1 MNYINEDEIKVLKEL
16 STRKGVKGQRLIK
29 DIIWLNE
36 VEPQYKAHDIVSYY
50 VDNNLRNGLITEVK
64 YDFTSR
70 IVLYVIE
77 SKNIKCVDDI
87 YEEEIYKDEVNVHA
101 IDGYTYKTDN
111 FVFVNT
117 K

>member
-1 MNYINEDEIKVLKEL
+1 MNYINEEELKMLKEL
-16 STRKGVKGQRLIK
+16 STRKGVKGQRMIK
-29 DIIWLNE
+29 DIIWLNTIE
-36 VEPQYKAHDIVSYY
+36 SQYKVHDIVSYY
-50 VDNNLRNGLITEVK
+50 VDNNLRNGIITEVK

-77 SKNIKCVDDI
+77 SKIVKCVDDN
-87 YEEEIYKDEVNVHA
+87 YEEEICKNEVNENA

-111 FVFVNT
+111 FVYVNT